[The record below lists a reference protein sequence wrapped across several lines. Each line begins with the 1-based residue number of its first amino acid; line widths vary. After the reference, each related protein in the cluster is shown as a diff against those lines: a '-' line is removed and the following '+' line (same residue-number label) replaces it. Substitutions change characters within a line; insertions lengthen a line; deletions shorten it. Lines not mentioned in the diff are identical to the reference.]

1 MAGPDEDGSGAS
13 VSGEDRLIA
22 RFFKPVATASGALGL
37 TDDAAFVTPPP
48 GCDIVLKTD
57 AIVGGIHFLPD
68 DPADLVARKAMRVNL
83 SDLAAKGARP
93 LGFLVSLAM
102 PEGIDEA
109 WLERFAAGLKIDA
122 DMFGCP
128 LYGGDTDR
136 TTGPVV
142 ISVAMFGS
150 VPAGTMVRRAGAR
163 PGDRIFVSGTIG
175 DGALG
180 LVVQK
185 NNEGLSISAAA
196 REHLIGRYRLPQPRN
211 ALAEAVR
218 NHASAAMDVSD
229 GLVGDLAKLCRVS
242 GISAEIA
249 AVQVPLSAPARDLIA
264 TNRSLMETAITG
276 GDDFEILC
284 TVPPEKISSFEHAA
298 AAASVPVTAIGVVA
312 PGQGVVVR
320 DAGGAAM
327 QLRRTSF
334 SHF

>member
-1 MAGPDEDGSGAS
+1 MAGPDDDGSGTS

-22 RFFKPVATASGALGL
+22 RFFKPVATAPGALGL
-37 TDDAAFVTPPP
+37 TDDAAFITPPP

-83 SDLAAKGARP
+83 SDLASKGAKP

-102 PEGIDEA
+102 PEEIGEA
-109 WLERFAAGLKIDA
+109 WLEAFAAGLKTDA
-122 DMFGCP
+122 DAYQCP

-142 ISVAMFGS
+142 ISVAMFGA
-150 VPAGTMVRRAGAR
+150 VPVGTMVRRAGAR

-185 NNEGLSISAAA
+185 NNEGPAISAAA

-218 NHASAAMDVSD
+218 SHASAAMDVSD
-229 GLVGDLAKLCRVS
+229 GLVGDLAKLCKVS
-242 GISAEIA
+242 GVAAEIA
-249 AVQVPLSAPARDLIA
+249 VAQVPLSEAARELIA
-264 TNRSLMETAITG
+264 AAEGLMETAITG
-276 GDDFEILC
+276 GDDFEIVC
-284 TVPPEKISSFEHAA
+284 TVPPEKASSFEQAA
-298 AAASVPVTAIGVVA
+298 ARTSVPVTAIGVVA

-320 DAGGAAM
+320 DARGVPM